1 MEHDDLRA
9 LTAAYALD
17 GLDPDE
23 ERALEEH
30 VRHCAECRADLASF
44 RETAVALATDV
55 EPVPPPPHLREQ
67 ILQTVR
73 AERATVVPLRR
84 RLALPVA
91 AAFAAAACA
100 AAVGLGVWAVSLS
113 HRLDARPQAV
123 QLVGA
128 QGRLVVTPS
137 GEGTLVVSGLRPAPT
152 GKTYEAW
159 VIRGGQAT
167 PAGTF
172 HGGSGRTAVAL
183 TAPIPDGAVVGVTL
197 ERAPSAS
204 QPSQAPLFTSQPV

>member
-73 AERATVVPLRR
+73 AERGTVLCASGWTTRSPCPLAGVPLI
-84 RLALPVA
+84 LL
-91 AAFAAAACA
+91 
-100 AAVGLGVWAVSLS
+100 
-113 HRLDARPQAV
+113 
-123 QLVGA
+123 
-128 QGRLVVTPS
+128 
-137 GEGTLVVSGLRPAPT
+137 
-152 GKTYEAW
+152 
-159 VIRGGQAT
+159 
-167 PAGTF
+167 
-172 HGGSGRTAVAL
+172 
-183 TAPIPDGAVVGVTL
+183 
-197 ERAPSAS
+197 
-204 QPSQAPLFTSQPV
+204 

>member
-73 AERATVVPLRR
+73 AER
-84 RLALPVA
+84 
-91 AAFAAAACA
+91 FAAAACA

-197 ERAPSAS
+197 ERAPGAS